1 MRNFDFIGRKVT
13 EQQATPVNV
22 PACAEFIGAMLHS
35 ATITHFMHLQVTGV
49 GSNAAH
55 QTLAAYYDAIVE
67 ATDAVAEVIQGAYDL
82 IITPYP
88 TMFANTTDEPLAY
101 LKKLREYVRTKRAS
115 LPQDSEIQNEVDNI
129 ANLINRTCYRLE
141 RLQ

>member
-1 MRNFDFIGRKVT
+1 MAKRKVLPT
-13 EQQATPVNV
+13 AFITSLKTGRLLAIEV
-22 PACAEFIGAMLHS
+22 PKSPCKARH
-35 ATITHFMHLQVTGV
+35 THFMHLQVKGV

-55 QTLAAYYDAIVE
+55 QTLATYYDAIVE
-67 ATDAVAEVIQGAYDL
+67 ATDAVAEVIQGAHDV

-101 LKKLREYVRTKRAS
+101 LKKLREYVRTKRAL